1 MRQALRGIEMSPAAI
16 QPQPGMAGI
25 HMTPRRTGRRVS
37 PQGVHAVAPTGLAST
52 GRIPPRVVQR
62 SGQRVVAGI
71 IEQVLRKDRLQG
83 VAAVEIV
90 ARLVGL
96 VGLVAVSRPARSSA
110 NGLEAEAPQ
119 PP

>member
-1 MRQALRGIEMSPAAI
+1 MPLPRLAWPARAASP
-16 QPQPGMAGI
+16 PG
-25 HMTPRRTGRRVS
+25 
-37 PQGVHAVAPTGLAST
+37 
-52 GRIPPRVVQR
+52 VVQR
-62 SGQRVVAGI
+62 SGQRVGAGI

-96 VGLVAVSRPARSSA
+96 VAVSRTARSSA